1 MRVWWATRVSM
12 SVTSAGSA
20 GERGESDRGRGTFRP
35 PRGSDPRPGRPQGFS
50 VRQEA
55 SALRRSPIAFTVL
68 VVALAPVPHAAR
80 AQVRADTSQRA
91 AIVGTSESL
100 LRGGEMGELLAV
112 YVPRGSME
120 VQHQLDDARASDRA
134 AATTVD
140 GTRRLA
146 ADADGRTRI
155 MREELQSNRV
165 RYDVARKA
173 GDPVA
178 TTELDAAYK
187 RQSKELDY
195 MTQVRDALRADADR
209 MDADRVAAAAHIH
222 ALELELAV
230 SRKHI
235 ELTTGKPGPTELSQY
250 RLLLHDMLDAQRTAA
265 ERVRDAAERRRLAA
279 DRKLKQLESLMK
291 LSEPPKR

>member
-1 MRVWWATRVSM
+1 M
-12 SVTSAGSA
+12 
-20 GERGESDRGRGTFRP
+20 
-35 PRGSDPRPGRPQGFS
+35 
-50 VRQEA
+50 
-55 SALRRSPIAFTVL
+55 RRSPIALAITVIF
-68 VVALAPVPHAAR
+68 LAAADRHAAR
-80 AQVRADTSQRA
+80 AQAPADTSQRA
-91 AIVGTSESL
+91 AIVGTAESL

-112 YVPRGSME
+112 YVPRGASE

-146 ADADGRTRI
+146 ADADGRARI

-165 RYDVARKA
+165 RYDVARRA
-173 GDPVA
+173 QDAVA
-178 TTELDAAYK
+178 TAELDAAYK

-195 MTQVRDALRADADR
+195 LTQMRDALRADADR
-209 MDADRVAAAAHIH
+209 MDADRAAASAHVH

-230 SRKHI
+230 SQKHL
-235 ELTTGKPGPTELSQY
+235 ELARGRRPAPGALGQY

-265 ERVRDAAERRRLAA
+265 ERGRDAAERRRLVA
-279 DRKLKQLESLMK
+279 DRRLKQLESLIK

>member
-1 MRVWWATRVSM
+1 M
-12 SVTSAGSA
+12 
-20 GERGESDRGRGTFRP
+20 
-35 PRGSDPRPGRPQGFS
+35 
-50 VRQEA
+50 
-55 SALRRSPIAFTVL
+55 RRSPIAFTVL

-209 MDADRVAAAAHIH
+209 MDADRVAAAAHIR

>member
-1 MRVWWATRVSM
+1 MARRAT
-12 SVTSAGSA
+12 AGVRCPPAAPGAKA
-20 GERGESDRGRGTFRP
+20 GPGAVHGFTVRP
-35 PRGSDPRPGRPQGFS
+35 
-50 VRQEA
+50 EA
-55 SALRRSPIAFTVL
+55 TMARRSSIFLPIALTLMAVAPP
-68 VVALAPVPHAAR
+68 VVR
-80 AQVRADTSQRA
+80 AQPPADTSGRS
-91 AIVGTSESL
+91 AIVGTAESL
-100 LRGGEMGELLAV
+100 LRGGEMGELLTI
-112 YVPRGSME
+112 YVPRGAAE

-146 ADADGRTRI
+146 ADADGRARI

-165 RYDVARKA
+165 RYDVAHKA
-173 GDPVA
+173 QDNVA

-195 MTQVRDALRADADR
+195 LTQMRDALKADADR

-230 SRKHI
+230 STRQAQ
-235 ELTTGKPGPTELSQY
+235 LATGKRPPDATVAQY

-279 DRKLKQLESLMK
+279 DRRLKQLESLGR
-291 LSEPPKR
+291 LTEPPKR

>member
-1 MRVWWATRVSM
+1 MARRTSFVA
-12 SVTSAGSA
+12 VTLTLLAG
-20 GERGESDRGRGTFRP
+20 
-35 PRGSDPRPGRPQGFS
+35 
-50 VRQEA
+50 
-55 SALRRSPIAFTVL
+55 ALSPAWV
-68 VVALAPVPHAAR
+68 R
-80 AQVRADTSQRA
+80 AQPPADTSGRS
-91 AIVGTSESL
+91 AIGGTAESM

-112 YVPRGSME
+112 YMPRGTGE

-146 ADADGRTRI
+146 ADADGRARI

-165 RYDVARKA
+165 RFDVARKA
-173 GDPVA
+173 QDNVA
-178 TTELDAAYK
+178 TAELDAAYK
-187 RQSKELDY
+187 RQSKELEY
-195 MTQVRDALRADADR
+195 LTQMRDALKADADR

-230 SRKHI
+230 STRQAQ
-235 ELTTGKPGPTELSQY
+235 LATGKRPPDATLAQY

-279 DRKLKQLESLMK
+279 DRRLKQLESLSK
-291 LSEPPKR
+291 LTEPAKH

>member
-1 MRVWWATRVSM
+1 M
-12 SVTSAGSA
+12 
-20 GERGESDRGRGTFRP
+20 
-35 PRGSDPRPGRPQGFS
+35 
-50 VRQEA
+50 
-55 SALRRSPIAFTVL
+55 RRSQI
-68 VVALAPVPHAAR
+68 ALAVAVIFLTAAVRHAAE
-80 AQVRADTSQRA
+80 AQVRADTSERA

-120 VQHQLDDARASDRA
+120 VQHQLDDARASDRS
-134 AATTVD
+134 AATMVD

-146 ADADGRTRI
+146 ADADGRARI

-178 TTELDAAYK
+178 TAELEAAYK

-209 MDADRVAAAAHIH
+209 MDADRVAASAHIH

-230 SRKHI
+230 ARKHL
-235 ELTTGKPGPTELSQY
+235 ELSTGKPTPTRALTVPAAAG
-250 RLLLHDMLDAQRTAA
+250 RMLDAQRTSA
-265 ERVRDAAERRRLAA
+265 ERVRDAAE
-279 DRKLKQLESLMK
+279 
-291 LSEPPKR
+291 PPPPRGRPAS

>member
-1 MRVWWATRVSM
+1 MM
-12 SVTSAGSA
+12 
-20 GERGESDRGRGTFRP
+20 
-35 PRGSDPRPGRPQGFS
+35 
-50 VRQEA
+50 
-55 SALRRSPIAFTVL
+55 RRSRFGPVL
-68 VVALAPVPHAAR
+68 AALWALVASGPAR
-80 AQVRADTSQRA
+80 AQAPSDTSGRA
-91 AIVGTSESL
+91 AIVGSAESL

-112 YVPRGSME
+112 YVPRGSAE

-134 AATTVD
+134 AATMVD

-146 ADADGRTRI
+146 ADADGRARI

-173 GDPVA
+173 QDNVA

-187 RQSKELDY
+187 RQTKELDY
-195 MTQVRDALRADADR
+195 LTQMRDALKADADR

-230 SRKHI
+230 STRQAQ
-235 ELTTGKPGPTELSQY
+235 LATGKRPPDATIAQY

-279 DRKLKQLESLMK
+279 DRRLKQLESLSR
-291 LSEPPKR
+291 LAEPAKH

>member
-1 MRVWWATRVSM
+1 M
-12 SVTSAGSA
+12 
-20 GERGESDRGRGTFRP
+20 
-35 PRGSDPRPGRPQGFS
+35 
-50 VRQEA
+50 
-55 SALRRSPIAFTVL
+55 RRSPIAFTVL
-68 VVALAPVPHAAR
+68 VLALAPVPHAAR

-112 YVPRGSME
+112 YMPRGTNE

-146 ADADGRTRI
+146 ADADGRARI

-173 GDPVA
+173 QDNVA
-178 TTELDAAYK
+178 TTELDVAYK

-195 MTQVRDALRADADR
+195 LTQMRDALKADADR

-230 SRKHI
+230 STRQAQ
-235 ELTTGKPGPTELSQY
+235 LATGKRPPDATVAQY

-279 DRKLKQLESLMK
+279 DRRLKQLESLGR
-291 LSEPPKR
+291 LTEPPKR